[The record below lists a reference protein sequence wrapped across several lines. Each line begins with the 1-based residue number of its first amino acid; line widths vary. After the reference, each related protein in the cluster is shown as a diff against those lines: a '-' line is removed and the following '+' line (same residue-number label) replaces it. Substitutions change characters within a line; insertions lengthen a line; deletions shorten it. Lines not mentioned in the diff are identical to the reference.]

1 MFPPAGYAMSDL
13 EAFLPSINIIHF
25 AGGVDGN
32 DSIKCNHRVLGDRIR
47 VNVQGTE
54 QRSKPAAS
62 YIAVWRNS

>member
-1 MFPPAGYAMSDL
+1 MSDL

-54 QRSKPAAS
+54 QRQYTSC
-62 YIAVWRNS
+62 